1 MNPFETAEAV
11 QASRANGEDRVGV
24 VRFEERLVIVVA
36 DGAGGTSGGA
46 AAATF
51 VVEQVRTRAAGCH
64 TPEEWSEL
72 LARLDLELPA
82 GEAAAVVVDLTA
94 EGIVGASV
102 GDCRAW
108 VIAALDHDEGTI
120 TDLSVQQVRKP
131 LLGSRAARAD
141 GFQSAPLRATLI
153 VATDGLFNY
162 AKAENM
168 AALVATTEFYSLPR
182 RLIESVRL
190 PSGDYWD
197 DIGIVACRPTP
208 LRRTH
213 QRYTID

>member
-11 QASRANGEDRVGV
+11 QAYRTHSEDRVGV
-24 VRFEERLVIVVA
+24 LRFDDRLVIVVA

-46 AAATF
+46 AAAMF
-51 VVEQVRTRAAGCH
+51 VVEQVRARGVDCR
-64 TPEEWSEL
+64 TPEAWSEL

-94 EGIVGASV
+94 ERIVGASV

-108 VIAALDHDEGTI
+108 VVAALDHGEGTI
-120 TDLSVQQVRKP
+120 TDLSFEQVRKP
-131 LLGSRAARAD
+131 LLGSRAARSV
-141 GFQSAPLRATLI
+141 GFQSAPLRGTLI

-162 AKAENM
+162 AKAENIS
-168 AALVATTEFYSLPR
+168 ALVATADFSALPR

-190 PSGDYWD
+190 PSGEFWD

-208 LRRTH
+208 LRRTR
-213 QRYTID
+213 QRYVID